1 LRRRSGGSTPGF
13 PAASAKHIRRAPS
26 SKSVSFELRDRDLMG
41 RIGRL
46 RTKGGT
52 VETPAFMPVINPFLQ
67 TLPPRRMMKEFGCE
81 IVITNSYIIRNHFG
95 HVSGLNI
102 HRLLDY
108 DGVVMTD
115 SGAYQIL
122 VYGDVDVSQEE
133 IIGFQRRIGSDI
145 AVILDIPTGWD
156 VPRGEVERTV
166 EETLR
171 RAREAL
177 PLIEGSDAL
186 WVGPVQ
192 GGRHLDLVAESAR
205 LVGELPYQVHAL
217 GSPTEVMERYMY
229 PVLVDMVMTAKL
241 NLPVERPLHLF
252 GAGHPMIFALSVA
265 MGCDL
270 FDSAAYAIYAK
281 DERYLTSRGT
291 LQLQDL
297 QYLPCSCPVC
307 RGRSA
312 RDLKDLPRGERQ
324 RLLAEHNLHATM
336 SEVSVVK
343 QAIVEGSLWDLV
355 EARSRG
361 HPQMTSA
368 LKKLTTYSD
377 RLEEQSPG
385 FKGRGVFY
393 YDGLSVHRPQVVRY
407 RRQLKSSHSLPGDA
421 KLVLLPAPPGKPFN
435 TYPGFTELKRRLGDK
450 AGGAHL
456 CFVAAPYGVV
466 PEALAETYP
475 LSQYEISEPLDSE
488 TIMSTAR
495 SVIDYLRFAGR
506 GALLLSGGSELERAV
521 EKALSEEGLTSEVI
535 HVGSPW
541 GAEAAERLL
550 KRL

>member
-1 LRRRSGGSTPGF
+1 
-13 PAASAKHIRRAPS
+13 
-26 SKSVSFELRDRDLMG
+26 VSFELRDRDLMG

-46 RTKGGT
+46 RTKSGS
-52 VETPAFMPVINPFLQ
+52 VETPAFMPVINPVLQ
-67 TLPPRRMMKEFGCE
+67 TLPPRRMMAEFGCD

-95 HVSGLNI
+95 QVPGLRV

-122 VYGDVDVSQEE
+122 VYGDVGVSQEE
-133 IIGFQRRIGSDI
+133 IIEYQRRIGSDV

-156 VPRGEVERTV
+156 VPRAEVERTV

-171 RAREAL
+171 RARDAL

-192 GGRHLDLVAESAR
+192 GGRHMDLVARSAR
-205 LVGELPYQVHAL
+205 LVGEMPYSVHAL

-241 NLPVERPLHLF
+241 NLPPERPLHLF

-281 DERYLTSRGT
+281 DDRYLTVRGT
-291 LQLQDL
+291 LQLGDL

-312 RDLKDLPRGERQ
+312 QDLRDLPRGERQ
-324 RLLAEHNLHATM
+324 RLLTEHNLHATM

-343 QAIVEGSLWDLV
+343 QSITEGSLWDLV

-368 LKKLTTYSD
+368 LRRLAEYGD

-393 YDGLSVHRPQVVRY
+393 YDGVSARRPQVVRY
-407 RRQLKSSHSLPGDA
+407 RRRLRLNHGVPAGA
-421 KLVLLPAPPGKPFN
+421 RLVLLPAPAGRPFS
-435 TYPGFTELKRRLGDK
+435 TYPGFTDLKRRLGER
-450 AGGAHL
+450 AAAAHL

-475 LSQYEISEPLDSE
+475 LSQFEISEPLDAE
-488 TIMSTAR
+488 TIRSTAGG
-495 SVIDYLRFAGR
+495 VVEYLRHVGR
-506 GALLLSGGSELERAV
+506 GDALLVSDGSELVEAVERAMRD
-521 EKALSEEGLTSEVI
+521 AGLSPEV
-535 HVGSPW
+535 VRVDSPW
-541 GAEAAERLL
+541 GGDAAERLL
-550 KRL
+550 EKL